1 MTKKDLLELYKEH
14 LETLTRFQKL
24 IEHHK
29 GKQSF
34 DAAIIKIKKEITL
47 ISLLWSGAISFLI
60 PNITY

>member
-47 ISLLWSGAISFLI
+47 ISLL
-60 PNITY
+60 